1 MHLNAFI
8 IIAISVTTG
17 QRPLE
22 YMRNSNNVTT
32 ADLLPMISYILSRVG
47 TVKYDVLKCLIPGS
61 TITLGFP
68 FTNY

>member
-22 YMRNSNNVTT
+22 YMRNSNNVVT
-32 ADLLPMISYILSRVG
+32 ADLLPMISYILGRVG
-47 TVKYDVLKCLIPGS
+47 TVEYDI
-61 TITLGFP
+61 
-68 FTNY
+68 

>member
-22 YMRNSNNVTT
+22 YMRNSNKVTT
-32 ADLLPMISYILSRVG
+32 TDLLPMISYILGRVG
-47 TVKYDVLKCLIPGS
+47 MVQYDI
-61 TITLGFP
+61 
-68 FTNY
+68 